1 MPTGLECVCCHEIP
15 KVKAFHLKGKARA
28 CVATKFQK
36 AFHLK
41 GKARL
46 FGIQLL

>member
-1 MPTGLECVCCHEIP
+1 MPTELECVCCHEIP
-15 KVKAFHLKGKARA
+15 KVKAFN
-28 CVATKFQK
+28 
-36 AFHLK
+36 LK